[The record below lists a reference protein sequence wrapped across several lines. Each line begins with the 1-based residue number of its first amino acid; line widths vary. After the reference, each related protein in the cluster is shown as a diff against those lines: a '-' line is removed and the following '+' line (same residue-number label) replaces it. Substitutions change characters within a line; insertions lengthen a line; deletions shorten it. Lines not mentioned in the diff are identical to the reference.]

1 MPTTLEN
8 QISLINKYGNT
19 INPIQKANFL
29 KNYLAEFVFSDTL
42 KNSFSRTTKVDDIE
56 TISCVIGNSCKVN
69 RDIKIQ
75 FSTMLFR
82 LSKSAFKEEIK
93 GPILSFFPS
102 LIPPSKTTMAMTS
115 FAICFRFDQPE
126 ALSEGAK
133 SFIES
138 CGFKTITDLD
148 GADYFCADTTD
159 ILKM

>member
-82 LSKSAFKEEIK
+82 LN
-93 GPILSFFPS
+93 
-102 LIPPSKTTMAMTS
+102 
-115 FAICFRFDQPE
+115 QH
-126 ALSEGAK
+126 
-133 SFIES
+133 
-138 CGFKTITDLD
+138 
-148 GADYFCADTTD
+148 
-159 ILKM
+159 LKKK